1 MNSSLGL
8 SSYGYGL
15 NDDFM
20 AQQYFKALN
29 NAQAVSQNTPAETG
43 ADTTQAT
50 PGLSFQGG
58 LQADTFQKSNNNGLI
73 LTTLGTAGA
82 AGAGYYF
89 ANPFEKENVFKDRL
103 IKGANTE
110 ALAKENAALTDAKIL
125 EYANAQ
131 YKKATKI
138 SGGKELSEDAAKAL
152 EKFNKN
158 ETLAAAEKKALA
170 DAGFK
175 KTKKG
180 NFSPKALTTFLENN
194 VQKAFDKDA
203 KKIVKQINEA
213 LAKKDFV
220 KLEEVLSNKKGAKA
234 LVEGLEDSA
243 KAADIEKLIKEN
255 PTTFGIT
262 ETEEAKIAK
271 EAKKLAK
278 GKTKAT
284 MKTALETQITAAENA
299 VKTQRNVLNGNLLAQ
314 WDKDAKAFKKEAPEA
329 FSKGLKNFKWREA
342 GKWGLIAAGAGLVLN
357 WAFGGNKS

>member
-29 NAQAVSQNTPAETG
+29 NAQAVSQNTPAVTG
-43 ADTTQAT
+43 ADTTQTT

-110 ALAKENAALTDAKIL
+110 AVAKEKVALYNEKVL
-125 EYANAQ
+125 EYTKAQ

-175 KTKKG
+175 TKKG
-180 NFSPKALTTFLENN
+180 NFSLKALTTFLENN
-194 VQKAFDKDA
+194 VSKAMEKDKEKIIKQIQKAVADKDFA
-203 KKIVKQINEA
+203 
-213 LAKKDFV
+213 